1 MNITHKIPPRHTAE
15 GFSKKDIP
23 FLLGLFSLG
32 LFLFLFYTWAMP
44 LIDPDEPRY
53 ASTAREMALNGD
65 WVVPHFNSAPRI
77 NKPPV
82 FYWAIAISYKLF
94 GIHELSARL
103 PSALAAIGTVMIVYF
118 WGKRIEGRK
127 SGFWAGVMLMTS
139 PLFFF
144 IARFC
149 ITDMLL
155 TFFFSA
161 ALYLFFVEYRDVR
174 KKNTRRLLLYFFL
187 SMIFLVKGPVGIL
200 LFILIT
206 CCFLLWVRDF
216 QYVRRLWYLPGFLLF
231 AGIISAW
238 GIPFWASLGT
248 KQILSLFTRETS
260 GRFVSGYAHPEP
272 FYYYIPAFMVGF
284 FPWSAFVFI
293 PIAAL
298 FKNRAV
304 TPLEEKKEAYFFTSW
319 LVLSLV
325 FFSLSKSKLMTYI
338 LPLSPSVVLLAL
350 PLSRWQTEHKL
361 VKGIAATSW
370 TVVGIFMAIPVAL
383 LLTMSKWAPADRAFS
398 AGDVIVPIAVFFI
411 GALAAL
417 FVFTRKRRFFQ
428 VQMILCITIC
438 ALLPL
443 ISVYLAEHLGTHRS
457 ARDIVAQG
465 RLREAKDYTLVSAGR
480 ILPSLVFYSGN
491 EVKEMDDN
499 TPFESY
505 IPGRSKPIYV
515 VMSLNDFRKKVGWIQ
530 ERKLEEVCRNKVH
543 IMLKRAD

>member
-1 MNITHKIPPRHTAE
+1 M
-15 GFSKKDIP
+15 SKKDIP

-44 LIDPDEPRY
+44 LMDPDEPRY

-65 WVVPHFNSAPRI
+65 WVVPHFNGAPRI

-161 ALYLFFVEYRDVR
+161 ALYQFFVEYRDVR

-200 LFILIT
+200 LFVLIT
-206 CCFLLWVRDF
+206 CCFLLWVRDLH
-216 QYVRRLWYLPGFLLF
+216 YIRRLWYLPGFLLF
-231 AGIISAW
+231 AGIICAW

-293 PIAAL
+293 PIVSL
-298 FKNRAV
+298 FKNRVA
-304 TPLEEKKEAYFFTSW
+304 TPLEGKKEAYFFTSW

-338 LPLSPSVVLLAL
+338 LPLSPSVVLLTL
-350 PLSRWQTEHKL
+350 PLSRWQAEHTL
-361 VKGIAATSW
+361 VKGIVRTSW
-370 TVVGIFMAIPVAL
+370 AVVGIFMAIPVAL
-383 LLTMSKWAPADRAFS
+383 LLTVSKWAPADRAFS
-398 AGDVIVPIAVFFI
+398 AGDVIVPIAVFFT
-411 GALAAL
+411 GALTVL
-417 FVFTRKRRFFQ
+417 FAFTRKGRFSQ
-428 VQMILCITIC
+428 VQMILCITIYI
-438 ALLPL
+438 LLTL
-443 ISVYLAEHLGTHRS
+443 VSVYLAEHLGTYRS
-457 ARDIVAQG
+457 ARDIVEKG
-465 RLREAKDYTLVSAGR
+465 RLREEKSYTLVSPGR

-491 EVKEMDDN
+491 EVVEMDDD
-499 TPFESY
+499 TPFASY
-505 IPGRSKPIYV
+505 IPGRSEPIYV
-515 VMSLNDFRKKVGWIQ
+515 VMSLNDFRKKAGWIQ
-530 ERKLEEVCRNKVH
+530 ERHLEEVCRNKVH
-543 IMLKRAD
+543 IMLKRED